1 MVRFSLLDGSNRGSG
16 AQMVDMAGKTLVLSG
31 ADGAIGREI
40 ACQFLQAGA
49 NLVLGDQALDP
60 LAKFCKEIDP
70 SGERAKPFRLDAA
83 SSESNDEFV
92 ALAVETFG
100 SVDFVVPAA
109 GIYPEVAIADMTND
123 QWATVM
129 SINLDGVFYLIR
141 ACIPHLNQ
149 DGSIVNISS
158 IAGHRGS
165 NKHGHYAAAKGALLA
180 LTRSLTWELGSKAR
194 VNCVSPGIIETQMT
208 VDLVAARG
216 DVLIAATPSGRLGQ
230 ASEVASVVLFL
241 CSPAASFVNGE
252 TIQVN
257 GGLHMI

>member
-1 MVRFSLLDGSNRGSG
+1 
-16 AQMVDMAGKTLVLSG
+16 
-31 ADGAIGREI
+31 
-40 ACQFLQAGA
+40 
-49 NLVLGDQALDP
+49 
-60 LAKFCKEIDP
+60 
-70 SGERAKPFRLDAA
+70 
-83 SSESNDEFV
+83 
-92 ALAVETFG
+92 
-100 SVDFVVPAA
+100 
-109 GIYPEVAIADMTND
+109 
-123 QWATVM
+123 
-129 SINLDGVFYLIR
+129 
-141 ACIPHLNQ
+141 LNQ

-180 LTRSLTWELGSKAR
+180 LTRSLAWELGPKAR
-194 VNCVSPGIIETQMT
+194 ANCVSPGIIETQMT

-230 ASEVASVVLFL
+230 ASEVASVILFL